1 MPVATALTVYGIE
14 TFWRLVS
21 IGRPPRKVATA
32 LTVYG
37 IETHFNMFIAN
48 TCFTVVATALTVY
61 GIETLILATRVKAC
75 LCGSCNSTYRL
86 RY

>member
-14 TFWRLVS
+14 TVARGYMPGVFRT
-21 IGRPPRKVATA
+21 VATA

-37 IETHFNMFIAN
+37 IETSEKLLNV
-48 TCFTVVATALTVY
+48 TVDAS
-61 GIETLILATRVKAC
+61 R
-75 LCGSCNSTYRL
+75 CNSTYRL